1 MSKRI
6 ETKTKE
12 DSKYIDVTT
21 RSKMPFQFFIGP
33 RGTGKTFSA
42 LRNEINN
49 DCTGDKFIYLRNTQ
63 SEAEAATTTYG
74 NAFKKINSVYGTDI
88 TGQFISKLGMGAFY
102 KNDMADMLGYAFGL
116 TTFAGK
122 RSIDVSDASRVIF
135 EEFIPEKH
143 VAMRKNRGD
152 AFLHFYETCNR
163 NRELEGDDPLIVYFL
178 ANAISLSDDIL
189 VTFKITDDI
198 ENMIKYGERRRT
210 IPERGIYIEL
220 VDVEISKEKENTAL
234 YKLGIDEFNDQ
245 ALKADFANER
255 LNLIKSAFNQ
265 RDYTPFLSYSKWCI
279 YQSKVNGT
287 YHIAMTN
294 EQAKEHLIET
304 ETVLLRRLFRSTY
317 QIEYGANRVTFDSYE
332 TKVAIEK
339 ALGFN

>member
-1 MSKRI
+1 MKRI
-6 ETKTKE
+6 ETATKDDE
-12 DSKYIDVTT
+12 KYIDVTK

-42 LRNEINN
+42 LRNELNN
-49 DCTGDKFIYLRNTQ
+49 DCSGEKFIYLRNTQ
-63 SEAEAATTTYG
+63 AEAEAATTQYG
-74 NAFKKINSVYGTDI
+74 NAFKKINSTYGTDV

-102 KNDMADMLGYAFGL
+102 KNDMSDMLGYAFGL

-122 RSIDVSDASRVIF
+122 RSIDVSDAVRVIF

-143 VAMRKNRGD
+143 IAMRKNRGE

-163 NRELEGDDPLIVYFL
+163 NRELEGEEPLIVYFL
-178 ANAISLSDDIL
+178 ANAISLSDEIL
-189 VTFKITDDI
+189 VTFKITDEI
-198 ENMIKYGERRRT
+198 ENMIKHGERRRT

-234 YKLGIDEFNDQ
+234 YKLGIDDFNDQ

-255 LNLIKSAFNQ
+255 LNLIRSTFNQ
-265 RDYTPFLSYSKWCI
+265 RDYTPYISYGNFCI
-279 YQSKVNGT
+279 YQSKSNQS

-294 EQAKEHLIET
+294 ERTKEHLLET
-304 ETVLLRRLFRSTY
+304 ETVLFRRMFRNTY
-317 QIEYGANRVTFDSYE
+317 QIEYGANRITFDSYD

-339 ALGFN
+339 TLGF